1 MPKCGVNSIQRKT
14 FMTVNE
20 LIEELKKYPSDMQVR
35 TIGGRNMDT
44 TEIVLLKETRFS
56 GILDVV
62 FITGE

>member
-1 MPKCGVNSIQRKT
+1 
-14 FMTVNE
+14 MTVNE